1 MAEIHPTAH
10 VSEGVELGE
19 NVVIGPYSIIEKNV
33 SIGDGTVIKA
43 HVFIGEDTTIGKGNQ
58 IYQGAIVGSLT
69 QDLKYE
75 GGRTYLDIGDNNI
88 IREYVTINRGTG
100 DGERTII
107 GNQNTFLAYT
117 HIAHDCILGDKII
130 MSNLSTIAGHSI
142 VGDSVVISGYVGIH
156 QFCKIGT
163 MAMVGGMSKVT
174 KDVPP
179 YVKVQ
184 GNPSY
189 VFGLNSV
196 GLERNGVSKE
206 DRRILRR
213 AYHFLYRS
221 GYNVSQAVEEIK
233 KELEIIEPL
242 KVLLDFL
249 ETSERGIVKS
259 K

>member
-1 MAEIHPTAH
+1 MVDIHPTAH

-19 NVVIGPYSIIEKNV
+19 NVVIGPYSIVEKNAV
-33 SIGDGTVIKA
+33 IGDGSIIKS
-43 HVFIGEDTTIGKGNQ
+43 HVFIGEDTTIGKENT

-69 QDLKYE
+69 QDLKYQ
-75 GGRTYLDIGDNNI
+75 GGRTFLDIGDNNI

-100 DGERTII
+100 DGERTIV

-117 HIAHDCILGDKII
+117 HIAHDCILGNKII
-130 MSNLSTIAGHSI
+130 MSNLSTIAGHSQ
-142 VGDSVVISGYVGIH
+142 VADSVVISGYVGVH

-163 MAMVGGMSKVT
+163 MAMIGGMSKVT

-184 GNPSY
+184 GNPAY

-196 GLERNGVSKE
+196 GLERNGVNKE
-206 DRRILRR
+206 DRRVLRR
-213 AYHFLYRS
+213 AYHYLYRS
-221 GYNVSQAVEEIK
+221 GYNVSQAIEEIK
-233 KELEIIEPL
+233 KELEMID
-242 KVLLDFL
+242 VLLVFLDFL